1 MTDARE
7 QFGRE
12 AIKYLHS
19 ASHSNEAAL
28 ARCLEC
34 AKPRGGPVLDVA
46 TGAGHVAYTFA
57 PHSESVVALDVTQEM
72 LDIVDRVAGERG
84 LSNITTKLAPAE
96 NLPFEAETF
105 EGVTCRVAP
114 HHFHDVRAFLS
125 EVHRVLRPNGWF
137 LLVDTIGIDDPLADQ
152 ALQEIETLRDPSHIR
167 NYTAAQWHSMVE
179 EVGMTIRVSEQS
191 SFPHNAFDWLNR
203 MSVGEPTFS
212 RVVNAIVYS
221 EGWLRDYFRPTGE
234 GETLTFRLHQI
245 LLVADKI

>member
-34 AKPRGGPVLDVA
+34 ASPKGGPILDVA

-57 PHSESVVALDVTQEM
+57 PHADSVVALDITQEM
-72 LDIVDRVAGERG
+72 LDIVDRVAAERG
-84 LSNITTKLAPAE
+84 LSNIKTCLAPAE
-96 NLPFEAETF
+96 ELPFAAESF

-125 EVHRVLRPNGWF
+125 ESHRVIRPGGW
-137 LLVDTIGIDDPLADQ
+137 LLVVDTVGIEDPQ
-152 ALQEIETLRDPSHIR
+152 ANQELQDIETWRDPSHIR
-167 NYTAAQWHSMVE
+167 DYTSAEWKEMVE
-179 EVGMTIRVSEQS
+179 SAGFTIRHDEES
-191 SFPHNAFDWLNR
+191 SYPHNAFDWLRR
-203 MSVGEPTFS
+203 MSVEEPTFS

-221 EGWLRDYFRPTGE
+221 DGWLRDYFRPTGE

-245 LLVADKI
+245 LLVADRN